1 MAEWYFEMM
10 GQSVGPITGKQL
22 LERVRSGDIFA
33 DTPVRKDDSQWVPAR
48 DVGGL
53 FTAAGGGQER
63 EVRCPYCGAQ
73 IDLPPTRCAKCRRQ
87 VEQTYE
93 LVLGPMHDADSP
105 STDTT
110 DPEHRESEEDG
121 QNEKRKG
128 WLSKV
133 RKQQE

>member
-10 GQSVGPITGKQL
+10 GQPVGPITGKQL
-22 LERVRSGDIFA
+22 LERVRGGDIVA

-53 FTAAGGGQER
+53 FTAAGDGQAR
-63 EVRCPYCGAQ
+63 EVRCPYCGEP
-73 IDLPPTRCAKCRRQ
+73 IDSPPTRCAKCRRQ

-93 LVLGPMHDADSP
+93 LILGPKPDAASP

-110 DPEHRESEEDG
+110 ESEHSEPEEDG
-121 QNEKRKG
+121 RKEKRKG